1 MAEEQNQANTGIDI
15 DYSQLSDAD
24 LQALSTGQFDA
35 LSARG
40 RDIVTG
46 NVPEALVP
54 RISRLA
60 GQAVSAV
67 ATAAPQVARDV
78 YDWTR
83 GAKVQ
88 YSQLP
93 ILGQGI
99 GAKDLGL
106 SPAATAQLMTLVTT
120 TLDPARL
127 EEGIKNID
135 PNAMTIRD
143 QFGNVI
149 VSLPVKK
156 NGALLGY
163 KTFYPNPRGLDV
175 PTLTQLSGATALA
188 GPVEAGVAGVGI
200 PSMLGMRAG
209 TTALTEAAIGET
221 LSAASAETPLETGP
235 IIEGGAWGSGMY
247 GLGKVLGF
255 LADKLPNVP
264 SWFRS
269 PARVFDR
276 NAQLSPDAVRYLKG
290 VGIDPEQI
298 QASVYKDLEAM
309 IRSGAVPEAAAA
321 RMRAQGLP
329 VPVPLTTGQITGDM
343 EQQLFEDL
351 AAKGTYGE
359 MAKNIVSGA
368 YAAQE
373 AAVKE
378 NIDAIQRIIAGGGP
392 TIARTEGGAAVQA
405 ALVSARNASRQRAN
419 EFYTRAREAG
429 AAYLDPTTA
438 TTYGQEILDTVGK
451 NYNPLAVPIT
461 TNILSKID
469 EAFRNGA
476 SLSDIQ
482 VYRTQLSNQ
491 AKNGAGSD
499 ASAARAAV
507 EALDDKLYTMAEN
520 NLFYGNNE
528 AVGLWA
534 AAIKNYRQ
542 YAEKWKSQGGILN
555 RLTKDGVIDGSRVLT
570 VAPEAAAK
578 TILTGSFSGL
588 INKPEAIRMLNT
600 LKNELPAAE
609 WDMLRQDAFYQ
620 IADGIVS
627 AATGRTSNTFSREW
641 AEANRKNPA
650 VLRVLFSPEEIR
662 MVNAFAQTTSQI
674 TRTAKN
680 TSNTAAA
687 GGSLLGRLFRSLGS
701 TDVGAATMQLWGAE
715 GLRRAYGVARA
726 SAATQGRVPTTRS
739 LLDNFILGG
748 GIGAGMTP
756 EQETSAEEPVAPP
769 QARALPPAPS
779 TRGLGTMLQG
789 PAPGGAP
796 APAPAPGPVAQGPAA
811 PSSREMLQDL
821 FPFDTTLRA
830 G

>member
-1 MAEEQNQANTGIDI
+1 
-15 DYSQLSDAD
+15 
-24 LQALSTGQFDA
+24 
-35 LSARG
+35 
-40 RDIVTG
+40 
-46 NVPEALVP
+46 
-54 RISRLA
+54 
-60 GQAVSAV
+60 
-67 ATAAPQVARDV
+67 
-78 YDWTR
+78 
-83 GAKVQ
+83 
-88 YSQLP
+88 
-93 ILGQGI
+93 
-99 GAKDLGL
+99 
-106 SPAATAQLMTLVTT
+106 
-120 TLDPARL
+120 
-127 EEGIKNID
+127 
-135 PNAMTIRD
+135 
-143 QFGNVI
+143 
-149 VSLPVKK
+149 
-156 NGALLGY
+156 
-163 KTFYPNPRGLDV
+163 
-175 PTLTQLSGATALA
+175 
-188 GPVEAGVAGVGI
+188 
-200 PSMLGMRAG
+200 
-209 TTALTEAAIGET
+209 
-221 LSAASAETPLETGP
+221 
-235 IIEGGAWGSGMY
+235 
-247 GLGKVLGF
+247 
-255 LADKLPNVP
+255 
-264 SWFRS
+264 
-269 PARVFDR
+269 
-276 NAQLSPDAVRYLKG
+276 
-290 VGIDPEQI
+290 
-298 QASVYKDLEAM
+298 
-309 IRSGAVPEAAAA
+309 
-321 RMRAQGLP
+321 
-329 VPVPLTTGQITGDM
+329 
-343 EQQLFEDL
+343 
-351 AAKGTYGE
+351 
-359 MAKNIVSGA
+359 
-368 YAAQE
+368 
-373 AAVKE
+373 
-378 NIDAIQRIIAGGGP
+378 
-392 TIARTEGGAAVQA
+392 
-405 ALVSARNASRQRAN
+405 
-419 EFYTRAREAG
+419 
-429 AAYLDPTTA
+429 
-438 TTYGQEILDTVGK
+438 
-451 NYNPLAVPIT
+451 
-461 TNILSKID
+461 
-469 EAFRNGA
+469 
-476 SLSDIQ
+476 
-482 VYRTQLSNQ
+482 
-491 AKNGAGSD
+491 
-499 ASAARAAV
+499 
-507 EALDDKLYTMAEN
+507 MAEN

-756 EQETSAEEPVAPP
+756 EQEAPAEEPVAPP

-779 TRGLGTMLQG
+779 TRGLGAMLQG

-821 FPFDTTLRA
+821 FPFDATLRA